1 MPIDLQFTTMK
12 KILFPLLS
20 VALLTSCGI
29 FKNYE
34 RPESLANVTEDIYRD
49 PTSMTAVLETADTA
63 NFGNMPWREVF
74 TDPQLQ
80 ALIEKVLVSNDM
92 QKADMNI
99 EKAKAYL
106 TISKLAYI
114 PSLVLAPSGE
124 LTSIDHAK
132 AVQTYTL
139 PVSASWNIGSFGS
152 LNNAKKYAKT
162 NLFVAKA
169 AKQATQTALIAAVA
183 QMYYTLQMLDEQHAT
198 ASATAEIW
206 SKNVEAMKAMMEAG
220 MVNNAA
226 VAQATAN
233 YHTLLASLPALQNS
247 IRQTENALCVLLAE
261 APHAIERN
269 KFGAYDFPAEM
280 QVGIPVQLLT
290 NRPDVRLAEAQLAAS
305 FYNVNIARSKFYP
318 SITISGVAGWTNNVG
333 AVVNPGKLL
342 LNAAASLAQPLFMN
356 GQLVANLKISK
367 LDYEAATLDF
377 QTAVLKAGQE
387 VSNSLAD
394 YQTAVLQQQEREK
407 QVEVLQTATE
417 QTMMLFKHSNTT
429 TYLETLTAQQS
440 LLSAQMA
447 LITDKYN
454 KVNAGI
460 NLYKALGGGRE

>member
-1 MPIDLQFTTMK
+1 MK
-12 KILFPLLS
+12 KIIFPLIS
-20 VALLTSCGI
+20 VALLTSCGL
-29 FKNYE
+29 FKNYK
-34 RPESLANVTEDIYRD
+34 RPEAFANVTENIYRD
-49 PTSMTAVLETADTA
+49 TTSMTAVLETADTA
-63 NFGNMPWREVF
+63 NFGNTPWREVF
-74 TDPQLQ
+74 TDPKLQ

-114 PSLVLAPSGE
+114 PSLVFAPSGE
-124 LTSIDHAK
+124 LTSIDNSK

-139 PVSASWNIGSFGS
+139 PISASWNIGSFGS
-152 LNNAKKYAKT
+152 LQNAKKYAKS
-162 NLFVAKA
+162 NLFVAKT

-183 QMYYTLQMLDEQHAT
+183 QMYYTLQMLDEQYTT
-198 ASATAEIW
+198 AFETSKLWE
-206 SKNVEAMKAMMEAG
+206 KNVEAMKAMKEAG

-226 VAQATAN
+226 VAQASAN
-233 YHTLLASLPALQNS
+233 YHTLCATLPTLQNS

-261 APHAIERN
+261 APHAIDRN
-269 KFGAYDFPAEM
+269 AFGTYDFPESM
-280 QVGIPVQLLT
+280 QVGIPVQLLS
-290 NRPDVRLAEAQLAAS
+290 NRPDVRIAEAQLAAA

-356 GQLVANLKISK
+356 GQLVANLKVSK
-367 LDYEAATLDF
+367 LDYDAAALDF
-377 QTAVLKAGQE
+377 HDAVLKAGAE
-387 VSNSLAD
+387 VSNALSD
-394 YQTAVLQQQEREK
+394 FQTAHLQQQEREK
-407 QVEVLQTATE
+407 QVQALETATE
-417 QTMMLFKHSNTT
+417 ETLLLFQHSNTT
-429 TYLETLTAQQS
+429 TYLETLTAQQG
-440 LLSAQMA
+440 LLSARMS

-454 KVNAGI
+454 KLNAGI

>member
-1 MPIDLQFTTMK
+1 MK
-12 KILFPLLS
+12 KIIFPLIS
-20 VALLTSCGI
+20 VALLTSCGL
-29 FKNYE
+29 FKNYK
-34 RPESLANVTEDIYRD
+34 RPEAFANVTENIYRD
-49 PTSMTAVLETADTA
+49 TTSMTAVLETADTA
-63 NFGNMPWREVF
+63 NFGNTPWREVF
-74 TDPQLQ
+74 TDPKLQ

-114 PSLVLAPSGE
+114 PSLVFAPSGE
-124 LTSIDHAK
+124 LTSIDHSK

-139 PVSASWNIGSFGS
+139 PISASWNIGSFGS
-152 LNNAKKYAKT
+152 LQNAKKYAKS

-183 QMYYTLQMLDEQHAT
+183 QMYYTLQMLDEQYTT
-198 ASATAEIW
+198 AFETSKLWE
-206 SKNVEAMKAMMEAG
+206 KNVEAMKAMKEAG

-226 VAQATAN
+226 VAQASAN
-233 YHTLLASLPALQNS
+233 YHTLCATLPTLQNS

-261 APHAIERN
+261 APHAIDRN
-269 KFGAYDFPAEM
+269 AFGTYDFPKSM
-280 QVGIPVQLLT
+280 QVGIPVQLLS
-290 NRPDVRLAEAQLAAS
+290 NRPDVRIAEAQLAAA

-356 GQLVANLKISK
+356 GQLVANLKVSK
-367 LDYEAATLDF
+367 LDYEAAALDF
-377 QTAVLKAGQE
+377 HDAVLKAGAE
-387 VSNSLAD
+387 VSNALSD
-394 YQTAVLQQQEREK
+394 FQTAHLQQQEREK
-407 QVEVLQTATE
+407 QVQALETATE
-417 QTMMLFKHSNTT
+417 ETLLLFQHSNTT
-429 TYLETLTAQQS
+429 TYLETLTAQQG
-440 LLSAQMA
+440 LLSAKMS

-454 KVNAGI
+454 KLNAGI

>member
-1 MPIDLQFTTMK
+1 MK
-12 KILFPLLS
+12 KIIFPLIS

-29 FKNYE
+29 FKNYK
-34 RPESLANVTEDIYRD
+34 RPEAFANVTENIYRD
-49 PTSMTAVLETADTA
+49 TISMTAVLETADTA
-63 NFGNMPWREVF
+63 NFGNTPWREVF
-74 TDPQLQ
+74 TDPKLQ

-114 PSLVLAPSGE
+114 PSLVFAPSGE
-124 LTSIDHAK
+124 LTSIDHSK

-139 PVSASWNIGSFGS
+139 PISASWNIGSFGS
-152 LNNAKKYAKT
+152 LQNAKKYAKS
-162 NLFVAKA
+162 NLFMAKA

-183 QMYYTLQMLDEQHAT
+183 QMYYTLQMLDEQYAT
-198 ASATAEIW
+198 AFETSKLWE
-206 SKNVEAMKAMMEAG
+206 KNVEAMKAMKEAG

-226 VAQATAN
+226 VAQASAN
-233 YHTLLASLPALQNS
+233 YHTLCATLPTLQNS

-261 APHAIERN
+261 APHAIDRN
-269 KFGAYDFPAEM
+269 AFGTYDFPESM
-280 QVGIPVQLLT
+280 QVGIPVQLLS
-290 NRPDVRLAEAQLAAS
+290 NRPDVRIAEAQLAAA

-356 GQLVANLKISK
+356 GQLVANLKVSK
-367 LDYEAATLDF
+367 LDYEAAALDF
-377 QTAVLKAGQE
+377 HDAVLKAGAE
-387 VSNSLAD
+387 VSNALSD
-394 YQTAVLQQQEREK
+394 FQTAHLQQQEREK
-407 QVEVLQTATE
+407 QVQALETATE
-417 QTMMLFKHSNTT
+417 ETLLLFQHSNTT
-429 TYLETLTAQQS
+429 TYLETLTAQQG
-440 LLSAQMA
+440 LLSAKMS

-454 KVNAGI
+454 KLNAGI

>member
-1 MPIDLQFTTMK
+1 MK
-12 KILFPLLS
+12 KIIFPLIS
-20 VALLTSCGI
+20 VALLTSCGL
-29 FKNYE
+29 FKNYK
-34 RPESLANVTEDIYRD
+34 RPEAFANVTENIYRD
-49 PTSMTAVLETADTA
+49 TTSMTAVLETADTA
-63 NFGNMPWREVF
+63 NFGNTPWREVF
-74 TDPQLQ
+74 TDPKLQ

-114 PSLVLAPSGE
+114 PSLVFAPSGE
-124 LTSIDHAK
+124 LTSIDHSK

-139 PVSASWNIGSFGS
+139 PISASWNIGSFGS
-152 LNNAKKYAKT
+152 LQNAKKYAKS
-162 NLFVAKA
+162 NLFMAKA

-183 QMYYTLQMLDEQHAT
+183 QMYYTLQMLDEQYTT
-198 ASATAEIW
+198 AFETSKLWE
-206 SKNVEAMKAMMEAG
+206 KNVEAMKAMKEAG

-226 VAQATAN
+226 VAQASAN
-233 YHTLLASLPALQNS
+233 YHTLCATLPTLQNS

-261 APHAIERN
+261 APHAIDRN
-269 KFGAYDFPAEM
+269 AFGTYDFPESM
-280 QVGIPVQLLT
+280 QVGIPVQLLS
-290 NRPDVRLAEAQLAAS
+290 NRPDVRIAEAQLAAA

-356 GQLVANLKISK
+356 GQLVANLKVSK
-367 LDYEAATLDF
+367 LDYEAAALDF
-377 QTAVLKAGQE
+377 HDAVLKAGAE
-387 VSNSLAD
+387 VSNALSD
-394 YQTAVLQQQEREK
+394 FQTAHLQQQEREK
-407 QVEVLQTATE
+407 QVQALETATE
-417 QTMMLFKHSNTT
+417 ETLLLFQHSNTT
-429 TYLETLTAQQS
+429 TYLETLTAQQG
-440 LLSAQMA
+440 LLSAKMS

-454 KVNAGI
+454 KLNAGI

>member
-1 MPIDLQFTTMK
+1 MK
-12 KILFPLLS
+12 KIIFPLIS
-20 VALLTSCGI
+20 VALLTSCGL
-29 FKNYE
+29 FKNYK
-34 RPESLANVTEDIYRD
+34 RPEAFANVTENIYRD
-49 PTSMTAVLETADTA
+49 TTSMTAVLETADTA
-63 NFGNMPWREVF
+63 NFGNTPWREVF
-74 TDPQLQ
+74 TDPKLQ

-114 PSLVLAPSGE
+114 PSLVFAPSGE
-124 LTSIDHAK
+124 LTSIDNSK

-139 PVSASWNIGSFGS
+139 PISASWNIGSFGS
-152 LNNAKKYAKT
+152 LQNAKKYAKS
-162 NLFVAKA
+162 NLFVAKT

-183 QMYYTLQMLDEQHAT
+183 QMYYTLQMLDEQYTT
-198 ASATAEIW
+198 AFETSKLWE
-206 SKNVEAMKAMMEAG
+206 KNVEAMKAMKEAG

-226 VAQATAN
+226 VAQASAN
-233 YHTLLASLPALQNS
+233 YHTLCATLPTLQNS

-261 APHAIERN
+261 APHAIDRN
-269 KFGAYDFPAEM
+269 AFGTYDFPESM
-280 QVGIPVQLLT
+280 QVGIPVQLLS
-290 NRPDVRLAEAQLAAS
+290 NRPDVRIAEAQLAAA

-356 GQLVANLKISK
+356 GQLVANLKVSK
-367 LDYEAATLDF
+367 LDYEAAALDF
-377 QTAVLKAGQE
+377 HDAVLKAGAE
-387 VSNSLAD
+387 VSNALSD
-394 YQTAVLQQQEREK
+394 FQTAHLQQQEREK
-407 QVEVLQTATE
+407 QVQALETATE
-417 QTMMLFKHSNTT
+417 ETLLLFQHSNTT
-429 TYLETLTAQQS
+429 TYLETLTAQQG
-440 LLSAQMA
+440 LLSARMS

-454 KVNAGI
+454 KLNAGI

>member
-1 MPIDLQFTTMK
+1 MK
-12 KILFPLLS
+12 KIIFPLIS
-20 VALLTSCGI
+20 VALLTSCGL
-29 FKNYE
+29 FKNYK
-34 RPESLANVTEDIYRD
+34 RPEAFANVTENIYRD
-49 PTSMTAVLETADTA
+49 TTSMTAVLETADTA
-63 NFGNMPWREVF
+63 NFGNTPWREVF
-74 TDPQLQ
+74 TDPKLQ

-114 PSLVLAPSGE
+114 PSLVFAPSGE
-124 LTSIDHAK
+124 LTSIDNSK

-139 PVSASWNIGSFGS
+139 PISASWNIGSFGS
-152 LNNAKKYAKT
+152 LQNAKKYAKT

-183 QMYYTLQMLDEQHAT
+183 QMYYTLQMLDEQYTT
-198 ASATAEIW
+198 AFETSKLWE
-206 SKNVEAMKAMMEAG
+206 KNVEAMKAMKEAG

-226 VAQATAN
+226 VAQASAN
-233 YHTLLASLPALQNS
+233 YHTLCATLPTLQNS

-261 APHAIERN
+261 APHAIDRN
-269 KFGAYDFPAEM
+269 AFGTYDFPESM
-280 QVGIPVQLLT
+280 QVGIPVQLLS
-290 NRPDVRLAEAQLAAS
+290 NRPDVRIAEAQLAAA

-356 GQLVANLKISK
+356 GQLVANLKVSK
-367 LDYEAATLDF
+367 LDYEAAALDF
-377 QTAVLKAGQE
+377 HDAVLKAGAE
-387 VSNSLAD
+387 VSNALSD
-394 YQTAVLQQQEREK
+394 FQTAHLQQQEREK
-407 QVEVLQTATE
+407 QVQALETATE
-417 QTMMLFKHSNTT
+417 ETLLLFQHSNTT
-429 TYLETLTAQQS
+429 TYLETLTAQQG
-440 LLSAQMA
+440 LLSAKMS

-454 KVNAGI
+454 KLNAGI

>member
-1 MPIDLQFTTMK
+1 MK
-12 KILFPLLS
+12 KIIFPLIS
-20 VALLTSCGI
+20 AALLTSCGL
-29 FKNYE
+29 FKNYK
-34 RPESLANVTEDIYRD
+34 RPEAFANVTENIYRD
-49 PTSMTAVLETADTA
+49 TTSMTAVLETADTA
-63 NFGNMPWREVF
+63 NFGNTPWREVF
-74 TDPQLQ
+74 TDPKLQ

-114 PSLVLAPSGE
+114 PSLVFAPSGE
-124 LTSIDHAK
+124 LTSIDHSK

-139 PVSASWNIGSFGS
+139 PISASWNIGSFGS
-152 LNNAKKYAKT
+152 LQNAKKYAKT
-162 NLFVAKA
+162 NLFMAKA

-183 QMYYTLQMLDEQHAT
+183 QMYYTLQMLDEQYTT
-198 ASATAEIW
+198 AFETSKLWE
-206 SKNVEAMKAMMEAG
+206 KNVEAMKAMKEAG

-226 VAQATAN
+226 VAQASAN
-233 YHTLLASLPALQNS
+233 YHTLCATLPTLQNS

-261 APHAIERN
+261 APHAIDRN
-269 KFGAYDFPAEM
+269 AFGTYDFPESM
-280 QVGIPVQLLT
+280 QVGIPVQLLS
-290 NRPDVRLAEAQLAAS
+290 NRPDVRIAEAQLAVA

-356 GQLVANLKISK
+356 GQLVANLKVSK
-367 LDYEAATLDF
+367 LDYEAAALDF
-377 QTAVLKAGQE
+377 HDAVLKAGAE
-387 VSNSLAD
+387 VSNALSD
-394 YQTAVLQQQEREK
+394 FQTAHLQQQEREK
-407 QVEVLQTATE
+407 QVQALETATE
-417 QTMMLFKHSNTT
+417 ETLLLFQHSNTT
-429 TYLETLTAQQS
+429 TYLETLTAQQG
-440 LLSAQMA
+440 LLSAKMS

-454 KVNAGI
+454 KLNAGI

>member
-1 MPIDLQFTTMK
+1 MK
-12 KILFPLLS
+12 KIIFPLIS
-20 VALLTSCGI
+20 VALLTSCGL
-29 FKNYE
+29 FKNYK
-34 RPESLANVTEDIYRD
+34 RPEAFANVTENIYRD
-49 PTSMTAVLETADTA
+49 TTSMTAVLETADTA
-63 NFGNMPWREVF
+63 NFGNTPWREVF
-74 TDPQLQ
+74 TDPKLQ

-114 PSLVLAPSGE
+114 PSLVFAPSGE
-124 LTSIDHAK
+124 LTSIDNSK

-139 PVSASWNIGSFGS
+139 PISASWNIGSFGS
-152 LNNAKKYAKT
+152 LQNAKKYAKT
-162 NLFVAKA
+162 NLFMAKA

-183 QMYYTLQMLDEQHAT
+183 QMYYTLQMLDEQYTT
-198 ASATAEIW
+198 AFETSKLWE
-206 SKNVEAMKAMMEAG
+206 KNVEAMKAMKEAG

-226 VAQATAN
+226 VAQASAN
-233 YHTLLASLPALQNS
+233 YHTLCATLPTLQNS

-261 APHAIERN
+261 APHAIDRN
-269 KFGAYDFPAEM
+269 AFGTYDFPESM
-280 QVGIPVQLLT
+280 QVGIPVQLLS
-290 NRPDVRLAEAQLAAS
+290 NRPDVRIAEAQLAAA

-356 GQLVANLKISK
+356 GQLVANLKVSK
-367 LDYEAATLDF
+367 LDYEAAALDF
-377 QTAVLKAGQE
+377 HDAVLKAGAE
-387 VSNSLAD
+387 VSNALSD
-394 YQTAVLQQQEREK
+394 FQTAHLQQQEREK
-407 QVEVLQTATE
+407 QVQALETATE
-417 QTMMLFKHSNTT
+417 ETLLLFQHSNTT
-429 TYLETLTAQQS
+429 TYLETLTAQQG
-440 LLSAQMA
+440 LLSAKMS

-454 KVNAGI
+454 KLNAGI

>member
-1 MPIDLQFTTMK
+1 MK
-12 KILFPLLS
+12 KIIFPLIGI
-20 VALLTSCGI
+20 ALLSSCGL

-34 RPESLANVTEDIYRD
+34 RPESLENITEGIYRD
-49 PTSMTAVLETADTA
+49 TTSMTAVLESADTT
-63 NFGNMPWREVF
+63 NFGNTPWREVF
-74 TDPQLQ
+74 TDPKLQ

-114 PSLVLAPSGE
+114 PSFVFAPSGE
-124 LTSIDHAK
+124 LTSIDHSK

-139 PVSASWNIGSFGS
+139 PISASWNIGSFGS
-152 LNNAKKYAKT
+152 LLNAKKYAKS
-162 NLFVAKA
+162 NLFVAKV
-169 AKQATQTALIAAVA
+169 AKQATQTALISAVA
-183 QMYYTLQMLDEQHAT
+183 QMYYTLQMLDEQYTT
-198 ASATAEIW
+198 AFETSKLWE
-206 SKNVEAMKAMMEAG
+206 KNVEAMKAMKEAG

-226 VAQATAN
+226 VAQASAN
-233 YHTLLASLPALQNS
+233 YHTLCAALPTLQNS

-261 APHAIERN
+261 APHAIDRN
-269 KFGAYDFPAEM
+269 AFGTYDFPESM
-280 QVGIPVQLLT
+280 QVGIPVQLLS
-290 NRPDVRLAEAQLAAS
+290 NRPDVRIAEAQLASA

-356 GQLVANLKISK
+356 GQLVANLKVSK
-367 LDYEAATLDF
+367 LDYEAASLDF
-377 QTAVLKAGQE
+377 HDAVLKAGAE
-387 VSNSLAD
+387 VSKALSD
-394 YQTAVLQQQEREK
+394 FQTAHLQQQEREK
-407 QVEVLQTATE
+407 QVQALETATE
-417 QTMMLFKHSNTT
+417 ETLLLFQHSNTT
-429 TYLETLTAQQS
+429 TYLETLTAQQG
-440 LLSAQMA
+440 LLSAKMS

-454 KVNAGI
+454 KLNAGI

>member
-1 MPIDLQFTTMK
+1 MK
-12 KILFPLLS
+12 KIIFPLIS

-29 FKNYE
+29 FKNYK
-34 RPESLANVTEDIYRD
+34 RPEAFANVTENIYRD
-49 PTSMTAVLETADTA
+49 TTSMTAVLETADTA
-63 NFGNMPWREVF
+63 NFGNTPWREVF
-74 TDPQLQ
+74 TDPKLQ

-114 PSLVLAPSGE
+114 PSLVFAPSGE
-124 LTSIDHAK
+124 LTSIDHSK

-139 PVSASWNIGSFGS
+139 PISASWNIGSFGS
-152 LNNAKKYAKT
+152 LQNAKKYAKT
-162 NLFVAKA
+162 NLFMAKA

-183 QMYYTLQMLDEQHAT
+183 QMYYTLQMLDEQYTT
-198 ASATAEIW
+198 AFETSKLWE
-206 SKNVEAMKAMMEAG
+206 KNVEAMKAMKEAG

-226 VAQATAN
+226 VAQASAN
-233 YHTLLASLPALQNS
+233 YHTLCATLPTLQNS

-261 APHAIERN
+261 APHAIDRN
-269 KFGAYDFPAEM
+269 AFGTYDFPESM
-280 QVGIPVQLLT
+280 QVGIPVQLLS
-290 NRPDVRLAEAQLAAS
+290 NRPDVRIAEAQLAAA

-356 GQLVANLKISK
+356 GQLVANLKVSK
-367 LDYEAATLDF
+367 LDYEAAALDF
-377 QTAVLKAGQE
+377 HDAVLKAGAE
-387 VSNSLAD
+387 VSNALSD
-394 YQTAVLQQQEREK
+394 FQTAHLQQQEREK
-407 QVEVLQTATE
+407 QVQALETATE
-417 QTMMLFKHSNTT
+417 ETLLLFQHSNTT
-429 TYLETLTAQQS
+429 TYLETLTAQQG
-440 LLSAQMA
+440 LLSAKMS

-454 KVNAGI
+454 KLNAGI

>member
-1 MPIDLQFTTMK
+1 MK
-12 KILFPLLS
+12 KIIFPLIS
-20 VALLTSCGI
+20 VALLTSCGL
-29 FKNYE
+29 FKNYK
-34 RPESLANVTEDIYRD
+34 RPEAFANVTENIYRD
-49 PTSMTAVLETADTA
+49 TTSMTAVLETADTA
-63 NFGNMPWREVF
+63 NFGNTPWREVF
-74 TDPQLQ
+74 TDPKLQ

-114 PSLVLAPSGE
+114 PSLVFAPSGE
-124 LTSIDHAK
+124 LTSIDHSK

-139 PVSASWNIGSFGS
+139 PISASWNIGSFGS
-152 LNNAKKYAKT
+152 LQNAKKYAKS

-183 QMYYTLQMLDEQHAT
+183 QMYYTLQMLDEQYTT
-198 ASATAEIW
+198 AFETSKLWE
-206 SKNVEAMKAMMEAG
+206 KNVEAVKAMKEAG

-226 VAQATAN
+226 VAQASAN
-233 YHTLLASLPALQNS
+233 YHTLCATLPTLQNS

-261 APHAIERN
+261 APHAIDRN
-269 KFGAYDFPAEM
+269 AFGTYDFPESM
-280 QVGIPVQLLT
+280 QVGIPVQLLS
-290 NRPDVRLAEAQLAAS
+290 NRPDVRIAEAQLAAA

-356 GQLVANLKISK
+356 GQLVANLKVSK
-367 LDYEAATLDF
+367 LDYDAAALDF
-377 QTAVLKAGQE
+377 HDAVLKAGAE
-387 VSNSLAD
+387 VSNALSD
-394 YQTAVLQQQEREK
+394 FQTAHLQQQEREK
-407 QVEVLQTATE
+407 QVQALETATE
-417 QTMMLFKHSNTT
+417 ETLLLFQHSNTT
-429 TYLETLTAQQS
+429 TYLETLTAQQG
-440 LLSAQMA
+440 LLSAKMS

-454 KVNAGI
+454 KLNAGI

>member
-1 MPIDLQFTTMK
+1 MK
-12 KILFPLLS
+12 KIIFPLIS
-20 VALLTSCGI
+20 VALLTSCGL
-29 FKNYE
+29 FKNYK
-34 RPESLANVTEDIYRD
+34 RPEAFANVTENIYRD
-49 PTSMTAVLETADTA
+49 TTSMTAVLETADTA
-63 NFGNMPWREVF
+63 NFGNTPWREVF
-74 TDPQLQ
+74 TDPKLQ

-114 PSLVLAPSGE
+114 PSLVFAPSGE
-124 LTSIDHAK
+124 LTSIDHSK

-139 PVSASWNIGSFGS
+139 PISASWNIGSFGS
-152 LNNAKKYAKT
+152 LQNAKKYAKS
-162 NLFVAKA
+162 NLFMAKA

-183 QMYYTLQMLDEQHAT
+183 QMYYTLQMLDEQYAT
-198 ASATAEIW
+198 AFETSKLWE
-206 SKNVEAMKAMMEAG
+206 KNVEAMKAMKEAG

-226 VAQATAN
+226 VAQASAN
-233 YHTLLASLPALQNS
+233 YHTLCATLPTLQNS

-261 APHAIERN
+261 APHAIDRN
-269 KFGAYDFPAEM
+269 AFGTYDFPESM
-280 QVGIPVQLLT
+280 QVGIPVQLLS
-290 NRPDVRLAEAQLAAS
+290 NRPDVRIAEAQLAAA

-356 GQLVANLKISK
+356 GQLVANLKVSK
-367 LDYEAATLDF
+367 LDYEAAALDF
-377 QTAVLKAGQE
+377 HDAVLKAGAE
-387 VSNSLAD
+387 VSNALSD
-394 YQTAVLQQQEREK
+394 FQTAHLQQQEREK
-407 QVEVLQTATE
+407 QVQALETATE
-417 QTMMLFKHSNTT
+417 ETLLLFQHSNTT
-429 TYLETLTAQQS
+429 TYLETLTAQQG
-440 LLSAQMA
+440 LLSAKMS

-454 KVNAGI
+454 KLNAGI

>member
-1 MPIDLQFTTMK
+1 MK
-12 KILFPLLS
+12 KIIFSLIS
-20 VALLTSCGI
+20 VALLTSCGL
-29 FKNYE
+29 FKNYK
-34 RPESLANVTEDIYRD
+34 RPEAFANVTENIYRD
-49 PTSMTAVLETADTA
+49 TTSMTAVLETADTA
-63 NFGNMPWREVF
+63 NFGNTPWREVF
-74 TDPQLQ
+74 TDPKLQ

-114 PSLVLAPSGE
+114 PSLVFAPSGE
-124 LTSIDHAK
+124 LTSIDHSK

-139 PVSASWNIGSFGS
+139 PISASWNIGSFGS
-152 LNNAKKYAKT
+152 LQNAKKYAKT
-162 NLFVAKA
+162 NLFMAKA

-183 QMYYTLQMLDEQHAT
+183 QMYYTLQMLDEQYAT
-198 ASATAEIW
+198 AFETSKLWE
-206 SKNVEAMKAMMEAG
+206 KNVEAMKAMKEAG

-226 VAQATAN
+226 VAQASAN
-233 YHTLLASLPALQNS
+233 YHTLCATLPTLQNS

-261 APHAIERN
+261 APHAIDRN
-269 KFGAYDFPAEM
+269 AFGTYDFPESM
-280 QVGIPVQLLT
+280 QVGIPVQLLS
-290 NRPDVRLAEAQLAAS
+290 NRPDVRIAEAQLAAA

-356 GQLVANLKISK
+356 GQLVANLKVSK
-367 LDYEAATLDF
+367 LDYEAAALDF
-377 QTAVLKAGQE
+377 HDAVLKAGAE
-387 VSNSLAD
+387 VSNALSD
-394 YQTAVLQQQEREK
+394 FQTAHLQQQEREK
-407 QVEVLQTATE
+407 QVQALETATE
-417 QTMMLFKHSNTT
+417 ETLLLFQHSNTT
-429 TYLETLTAQQS
+429 TYLETLTAQQG
-440 LLSAQMA
+440 LLSAKMS

-454 KVNAGI
+454 KLNAGI

>member
-1 MPIDLQFTTMK
+1 MK
-12 KILFPLLS
+12 KIIFPLIS
-20 VALLTSCGI
+20 VALLTSCGL
-29 FKNYE
+29 FKNYK
-34 RPESLANVTEDIYRD
+34 RPETFANVTENIYRD
-49 PTSMTAVLETADTA
+49 TTSMTAVLETADTA
-63 NFGNMPWREVF
+63 NFGNTPWREVF
-74 TDPQLQ
+74 TDPKLQ

-114 PSLVLAPSGE
+114 PSLVFAPSGE
-124 LTSIDHAK
+124 LTSIDHSK

-139 PVSASWNIGSFGS
+139 PISASWNIGSFGS
-152 LNNAKKYAKT
+152 LQNAKKYAKS

-183 QMYYTLQMLDEQHAT
+183 QMYYTLQMLDEQYTT
-198 ASATAEIW
+198 AFETSKLWE
-206 SKNVEAMKAMMEAG
+206 KNVEAMKAMKEAG

-226 VAQATAN
+226 VAQASAN
-233 YHTLLASLPALQNS
+233 YHTLCATLPTLQNS

-261 APHAIERN
+261 APHAIDRN
-269 KFGAYDFPAEM
+269 AFGTYDFPESM
-280 QVGIPVQLLT
+280 QVGIPVQLLS
-290 NRPDVRLAEAQLAAS
+290 NRPDVRIAEAQLAAA

-342 LNAAASLAQPLFMN
+342 LNATASLAQPLFMN
-356 GQLVANLKISK
+356 GQLVANLKVSK
-367 LDYEAATLDF
+367 LDYEAAALDF
-377 QTAVLKAGQE
+377 HDAVLKAGAE
-387 VSNSLAD
+387 VSNALSD
-394 YQTAVLQQQEREK
+394 FQTAHLQQQEREK
-407 QVEVLQTATE
+407 QVQALETATE
-417 QTMMLFKHSNTT
+417 ETLLLFQHSNTT
-429 TYLETLTAQQS
+429 TYLETLTAQQG
-440 LLSAQMA
+440 LLSAKMS

-454 KVNAGI
+454 KLNAGI

>member
-1 MPIDLQFTTMK
+1 MLKCLLPLIG
-12 KILFPLLS
+12 IALLS
-20 VALLTSCGI
+20 SCGL

-34 RPESLANVTEDIYRD
+34 RPESLENVTEGIYRD
-49 PTSMTAVLETADTA
+49 TTSMTAVLEATDTT

-74 TDPQLQ
+74 TDPKLQ

-114 PSLVLAPSGE
+114 PSLVFAPSGE
-124 LTSIDHAK
+124 LTSIDHSK

-139 PVSASWNIGSFGS
+139 PISASWNIGSFGS
-152 LNNAKKYAKT
+152 LQNAKKYAKS

-183 QMYYTLQMLDEQHAT
+183 QMYYTLQMLDEQYAT
-198 ASATAEIW
+198 AFETSKLWE
-206 SKNVEAMKAMMEAG
+206 KNVEAMKAMKEAG

-226 VAQATAN
+226 VAQASAN
-233 YHTLLASLPALQNS
+233 YHTLCATLPTLQNS

-261 APHAIERN
+261 APHAIDRN
-269 KFGAYDFPAEM
+269 AFGTYDFPESM
-280 QVGIPVQLLT
+280 QVGIPVQLLS
-290 NRPDVRLAEAQLAAS
+290 NRPDVRIAEAQLAAA

-356 GQLVANLKISK
+356 GQLVANLKVSK
-367 LDYEAATLDF
+367 LDYEAAALDF
-377 QTAVLKAGQE
+377 HDAVLKAGAE
-387 VSNSLAD
+387 VSNALSD
-394 YQTAVLQQQEREK
+394 FQTAHLQQQEREK
-407 QVEVLQTATE
+407 QVQALETATE
-417 QTMMLFKHSNTT
+417 ETLLLFQHSNTT
-429 TYLETLTAQQS
+429 TYLETLTAQQG
-440 LLSAQMA
+440 LLSAKMS

-454 KVNAGI
+454 KLNAGI

>member
-1 MPIDLQFTTMK
+1 MK
-12 KILFPLLS
+12 KIIFPLIS
-20 VALLTSCGI
+20 VALLTSCGL
-29 FKNYE
+29 FKNYK
-34 RPESLANVTEDIYRD
+34 RPEAFANVTENIYRD
-49 PTSMTAVLETADTA
+49 TTSMTAILETADTA
-63 NFGNMPWREVF
+63 NFGNTPWREVF
-74 TDPQLQ
+74 TDPKLQ

-114 PSLVLAPSGE
+114 PSLVFAPSGE
-124 LTSIDHAK
+124 LTSIDHSK

-139 PVSASWNIGSFGS
+139 PISASWNIGSFGS
-152 LNNAKKYAKT
+152 LQNAKKYAKT
-162 NLFVAKA
+162 NLFMAKA

-183 QMYYTLQMLDEQHAT
+183 QMYYTLQMLDEQYAT
-198 ASATAEIW
+198 AYETSKLWE
-206 SKNVEAMKAMMEAG
+206 KNVEAMKAMKEAG

-226 VAQATAN
+226 VAQASAN
-233 YHTLLASLPALQNS
+233 YHTLCATLPTLQNS

-261 APHAIERN
+261 APHAIDRN
-269 KFGAYDFPAEM
+269 AFGTYDFPESM
-280 QVGIPVQLLT
+280 QVGIPVQLLS
-290 NRPDVRLAEAQLAAS
+290 NRPDVRIAEAQLAAA

-356 GQLVANLKISK
+356 GQLVANLKVSK
-367 LDYEAATLDF
+367 LDYEAAALDF
-377 QTAVLKAGQE
+377 HDAVLKAGAE
-387 VSNSLAD
+387 VSNALSD
-394 YQTAVLQQQEREK
+394 FQTAHLQQQEREK
-407 QVEVLQTATE
+407 QVQALETATE
-417 QTMMLFKHSNTT
+417 ETLLLFQHSNTT
-429 TYLETLTAQQS
+429 TYLETLTAQQG
-440 LLSAQMA
+440 LLSAKMS

-454 KVNAGI
+454 KLNAGI

>member
-1 MPIDLQFTTMK
+1 MK
-12 KILFPLLS
+12 KIIFPLIS
-20 VALLTSCGI
+20 VALLSSCGL
-29 FKNYE
+29 FKNYK
-34 RPESLANVTEDIYRD
+34 RPEAFANVTENIYRD
-49 PTSMTAVLETADTA
+49 TTSMTAVLETADTA
-63 NFGNMPWREVF
+63 NFGNTPWREVF
-74 TDPQLQ
+74 TDPKLQ

-114 PSLVLAPSGE
+114 PSLVFAPSGE
-124 LTSIDHAK
+124 LTSIDHSK

-139 PVSASWNIGSFGS
+139 PISASWNIGSFGS
-152 LNNAKKYAKT
+152 LQNAKKYAKS
-162 NLFVAKA
+162 NLFMAKA

-183 QMYYTLQMLDEQHAT
+183 QMYYTLQMLDEQYTT
-198 ASATAEIW
+198 AFETSKLWE
-206 SKNVEAMKAMMEAG
+206 KNVEAMKAMKEAG

-226 VAQATAN
+226 VAQASAN
-233 YHTLLASLPALQNS
+233 YHTLCATLPTLQNS

-261 APHAIERN
+261 APHAIDRN
-269 KFGAYDFPAEM
+269 AFGTYDFPESM
-280 QVGIPVQLLT
+280 QVGIPVQLLS
-290 NRPDVRLAEAQLAAS
+290 NRPDVRIAEAQLAAA

-356 GQLVANLKISK
+356 GQLVANLKVSK
-367 LDYEAATLDF
+367 LDYEAAALDF
-377 QTAVLKAGQE
+377 HDAVLKAGAE
-387 VSNSLAD
+387 VSNALSD
-394 YQTAVLQQQEREK
+394 FQTAHLQQQEREK
-407 QVEVLQTATE
+407 QVQALETATE
-417 QTMMLFKHSNTT
+417 ETLLLFQHSNTT
-429 TYLETLTAQQS
+429 TYLETLTAQQG
-440 LLSAQMA
+440 LLSAKMS

-454 KVNAGI
+454 KLNAGI

>member
-1 MPIDLQFTTMK
+1 MK
-12 KILFPLLS
+12 KIIFPLIS
-20 VALLTSCGI
+20 VALLTSCGL
-29 FKNYE
+29 FKNYK
-34 RPESLANVTEDIYRD
+34 RPEAFANVTENIYRD
-49 PTSMTAVLETADTA
+49 TTSMTAVLETADTA
-63 NFGNMPWREVF
+63 NFGNTPWREVF
-74 TDPQLQ
+74 TDPKLQ
-80 ALIEKVLVSNDM
+80 ALIEKVLVSDDM

-114 PSLVLAPSGE
+114 PSLVFAPSGE
-124 LTSIDHAK
+124 LTSIDHSK

-139 PVSASWNIGSFGS
+139 PISASWNIGSFGS
-152 LNNAKKYAKT
+152 LQNAKKYAKS

-183 QMYYTLQMLDEQHAT
+183 QMYYTLQMLDEQYTT
-198 ASATAEIW
+198 AFETSKLWE
-206 SKNVEAMKAMMEAG
+206 KNVEAMKAMKEAG

-226 VAQATAN
+226 VAQASAN
-233 YHTLLASLPALQNS
+233 YHTLCATLPTLQNS

-261 APHAIERN
+261 APHAIDRN
-269 KFGAYDFPAEM
+269 AFGTYDFPESM
-280 QVGIPVQLLT
+280 QVGIPVQLLS
-290 NRPDVRLAEAQLAAS
+290 NRPDVRIAEAQLAAA

-356 GQLVANLKISK
+356 GQLVANLKVSK
-367 LDYEAATLDF
+367 LDYEAAALDF
-377 QTAVLKAGQE
+377 HDAVLKAGAE
-387 VSNSLAD
+387 VSNALSD
-394 YQTAVLQQQEREK
+394 FQTAHLQQQEREK
-407 QVEVLQTATE
+407 QVQALETATE
-417 QTMMLFKHSNTT
+417 ETLLLFQHSNTT
-429 TYLETLTAQQS
+429 TYLETLTAQQG
-440 LLSAQMA
+440 LLSAKMS

-454 KVNAGI
+454 KLNAGI

>member
-1 MPIDLQFTTMK
+1 MK
-12 KILFPLLS
+12 KIIFPLIGI
-20 VALLTSCGI
+20 ALLSSCGL

-34 RPESLANVTEDIYRD
+34 RPESLENITEGIYRD
-49 PTSMTAVLETADTA
+49 TTSMTAVLESADTT
-63 NFGNMPWREVF
+63 NFGNTPWRKVF
-74 TDPQLQ
+74 TDPKLQ

-114 PSLVLAPSGE
+114 PSFVFAPSGE
-124 LTSIDHAK
+124 LTSIDHSK

-139 PVSASWNIGSFGS
+139 PISASWNIGSFGS
-152 LNNAKKYAKT
+152 LLNAKKYAKS

-169 AKQATQTALIAAVA
+169 AKQATQTALISAVA
-183 QMYYTLQMLDEQHAT
+183 QMYYTLQMLDEQYTT
-198 ASATAEIW
+198 AFETSKLWE
-206 SKNVEAMKAMMEAG
+206 KNVEAMKAMKEAG

-226 VAQATAN
+226 VAQASAN
-233 YHTLLASLPALQNS
+233 YHTLCATLPTLQNS

-261 APHAIERN
+261 APHAIDRN
-269 KFGAYDFPAEM
+269 AFGTYDFPESM
-280 QVGIPVQLLT
+280 QVGIPVQLLS
-290 NRPDVRLAEAQLAAS
+290 NRPDVRIAEAQLASA

-356 GQLVANLKISK
+356 GQLVANLKVSK
-367 LDYEAATLDF
+367 LDYEAASLDF
-377 QTAVLKAGQE
+377 HDAVLKAGAE
-387 VSNSLAD
+387 VSNALSD
-394 YQTAVLQQQEREK
+394 FQTAHLQQQEREK
-407 QVEVLQTATE
+407 QVQALETATE
-417 QTMMLFKHSNTT
+417 ETLLLFQHSNTT
-429 TYLETLTAQQS
+429 TYLETLTAQQG
-440 LLSAQMA
+440 LLSAKMS

-454 KVNAGI
+454 KLNAGI

>member
-1 MPIDLQFTTMK
+1 MK
-12 KILFPLLS
+12 KIIFPLIS
-20 VALLTSCGI
+20 VALLTSCGL
-29 FKNYE
+29 FKNYK
-34 RPESLANVTEDIYRD
+34 RPEAFANVTENIYRD
-49 PTSMTAVLETADTA
+49 TTSMTAVLETADTA
-63 NFGNMPWREVF
+63 NFGNTPWREVF
-74 TDPQLQ
+74 TDPKLQ

-114 PSLVLAPSGE
+114 PSLVFAPSGE
-124 LTSIDHAK
+124 LTSIDHSK

-139 PVSASWNIGSFGS
+139 PISASWNIGSFGS
-152 LNNAKKYAKT
+152 LQNAKKYAKS

-183 QMYYTLQMLDEQHAT
+183 QMYYTLQMLDEQYTT
-198 ASATAEIW
+198 AFETSKLWE
-206 SKNVEAMKAMMEAG
+206 KNVEAMKAMKEAG

-226 VAQATAN
+226 VAQASAN
-233 YHTLLASLPALQNS
+233 YHTLCATLPTLQNS

-261 APHAIERN
+261 APHAIDRN
-269 KFGAYDFPAEM
+269 AFGTYDFPESM
-280 QVGIPVQLLT
+280 QVGIPVQLLS
-290 NRPDVRLAEAQLAAS
+290 NRPDVRIAEAQLAAA

-356 GQLVANLKISK
+356 GQLVANLKVSK
-367 LDYEAATLDF
+367 LDYEAAALDF
-377 QTAVLKAGQE
+377 HDAVLKAGAE
-387 VSNSLAD
+387 VSNALSD
-394 YQTAVLQQQEREK
+394 FQTAHLQQQEREK
-407 QVEVLQTATE
+407 QVQALETATE
-417 QTMMLFKHSNTT
+417 ETLLLFQHSNTT
-429 TYLETLTAQQS
+429 TYLETLTAQQG
-440 LLSAQMA
+440 LLSAKMS

-454 KVNAGI
+454 KLNAGI

>member
-1 MPIDLQFTTMK
+1 MK
-12 KILFPLLS
+12 KIIFPLIS

-29 FKNYE
+29 FKNYK
-34 RPESLANVTEDIYRD
+34 RPEAVANVTENIYRD
-49 PTSMTAVLETADTA
+49 TTSMTAVLETADTA
-63 NFGNMPWREVF
+63 NFGNTPWREVF
-74 TDPQLQ
+74 TDPKLQ

-114 PSLVLAPSGE
+114 PSLVFAPSGE
-124 LTSIDHAK
+124 LTSIDHSK

-139 PVSASWNIGSFGS
+139 PISASWNIGSFGS
-152 LNNAKKYAKT
+152 LHNAKKYAKS
-162 NLFVAKA
+162 NLFMAKA

-183 QMYYTLQMLDEQHAT
+183 QMYYTLQMLDEQYTT
-198 ASATAEIW
+198 AFETSKLWE
-206 SKNVEAMKAMMEAG
+206 KNVEAMKAMKEAG

-226 VAQATAN
+226 VAQASAN
-233 YHTLLASLPALQNS
+233 YHTLCATLPTLQNS

-261 APHAIERN
+261 APHAIDRN
-269 KFGAYDFPAEM
+269 AFGTYDFPESM
-280 QVGIPVQLLT
+280 QVGIPVQLLS
-290 NRPDVRLAEAQLAAS
+290 NRPDVRIAEAQLAAA

-356 GQLVANLKISK
+356 GQLVANLKVSK
-367 LDYEAATLDF
+367 LDYEAAALDF
-377 QTAVLKAGQE
+377 HDAVLKAGAE
-387 VSNSLAD
+387 VSNALSD
-394 YQTAVLQQQEREK
+394 FQTAHLQQQEREK
-407 QVEVLQTATE
+407 QVQALETATE
-417 QTMMLFKHSNTT
+417 ETLLLFQHSNTT
-429 TYLETLTAQQS
+429 TYLETLTAQQG
-440 LLSAQMA
+440 LLSAKMS

-454 KVNAGI
+454 KLNAGI

>member
-1 MPIDLQFTTMK
+1 MK
-12 KILFPLLS
+12 KIIFPLIS
-20 VALLTSCGI
+20 VALLTSCGL
-29 FKNYE
+29 FKNYK
-34 RPESLANVTEDIYRD
+34 RPEAFANVTENIYRD
-49 PTSMTAVLETADTA
+49 TTSMTAVLETADTA
-63 NFGNMPWREVF
+63 NFGNTPWREVF
-74 TDPQLQ
+74 TDPKLQ

-114 PSLVLAPSGE
+114 PSLVFAPSGE
-124 LTSIDHAK
+124 LTSIDNSK

-139 PVSASWNIGSFGS
+139 PISASWNIGSFGS
-152 LNNAKKYAKT
+152 LQNAKKYAKT
-162 NLFVAKA
+162 NLFMAKA

-183 QMYYTLQMLDEQHAT
+183 QMYYTLQMLDEQYAT
-198 ASATAEIW
+198 TFETSKLWE
-206 SKNVEAMKAMMEAG
+206 KNVEAMKAMKEAG

-226 VAQATAN
+226 VAQASAN
-233 YHTLLASLPALQNS
+233 YHTLCATLPTLQNS

-261 APHAIERN
+261 APHAIDRN
-269 KFGAYDFPAEM
+269 AFGTYDFPESM
-280 QVGIPVQLLT
+280 QVGIPVQLLS
-290 NRPDVRLAEAQLAAS
+290 NRPDVRIAEAQLAAA

-356 GQLVANLKISK
+356 GQLVANLKVSK
-367 LDYEAATLDF
+367 LDYEAAALDF
-377 QTAVLKAGQE
+377 HDAVLKAGAE
-387 VSNSLAD
+387 VSNALSD
-394 YQTAVLQQQEREK
+394 FQTAHLQQQEREK
-407 QVEVLQTATE
+407 QVQALETATE
-417 QTMMLFKHSNTT
+417 ETLLLFQHSNTT
-429 TYLETLTAQQS
+429 TYLETLTAQQG
-440 LLSAQMA
+440 LLSAKMS

-454 KVNAGI
+454 KLNAGI

>member
-1 MPIDLQFTTMK
+1 MK
-12 KILFPLLS
+12 KIIFPLIS

-29 FKNYE
+29 FKNYK
-34 RPESLANVTEDIYRD
+34 RPEAFANVTENIYRD
-49 PTSMTAVLETADTA
+49 TTSMTAVLETADTA
-63 NFGNMPWREVF
+63 NFGNTPWREVF
-74 TDPQLQ
+74 TDPKLQ

-114 PSLVLAPSGE
+114 PSLVFAPSGE
-124 LTSIDHAK
+124 LTSIDHSK

-139 PVSASWNIGSFGS
+139 PISASWNIGSFGS
-152 LNNAKKYAKT
+152 LQNAKKYAKS
-162 NLFVAKA
+162 NLFMAKA

-183 QMYYTLQMLDEQHAT
+183 QMYYTLQMLDEQYAT
-198 ASATAEIW
+198 AFETSKLWE
-206 SKNVEAMKAMMEAG
+206 KNVEAMKAMKEAG

-226 VAQATAN
+226 VAQASAN
-233 YHTLLASLPALQNS
+233 YHTLCATLPTLQNS

-261 APHAIERN
+261 APHAIDRN
-269 KFGAYDFPAEM
+269 AFGTYDFPESM
-280 QVGIPVQLLT
+280 QVGIPVQLLS
-290 NRPDVRLAEAQLAAS
+290 NRPDVRIAEAQLAAA

-356 GQLVANLKISK
+356 GQLVANLKVSK
-367 LDYEAATLDF
+367 LDYEAAALDF
-377 QTAVLKAGQE
+377 HDAVLKAGAE
-387 VSNSLAD
+387 VSNALSD
-394 YQTAVLQQQEREK
+394 FQTAHLQQQEREK
-407 QVEVLQTATE
+407 QVQALETATE
-417 QTMMLFKHSNTT
+417 ETLLLFQHSNTT
-429 TYLETLTAQQS
+429 TYLETLTAQQG
-440 LLSAQMA
+440 LLSAKMS

-454 KVNAGI
+454 KLNAGI

>member
-1 MPIDLQFTTMK
+1 MK
-12 KILFPLLS
+12 KIIFPLIS
-20 VALLTSCGI
+20 VALLTSCGL
-29 FKNYE
+29 FKNYK
-34 RPESLANVTEDIYRD
+34 RPEAFANVTENIYRD
-49 PTSMTAVLETADTA
+49 TTSMTAVLETADTA
-63 NFGNMPWREVF
+63 NFGNTPWREVF
-74 TDPQLQ
+74 TDPKLQ

-114 PSLVLAPSGE
+114 PSLVFAPSGE
-124 LTSIDHAK
+124 LTSIDHSK

-139 PVSASWNIGSFGS
+139 PISASWNIGSFGS
-152 LNNAKKYAKT
+152 LHNAKKYAKS
-162 NLFVAKA
+162 NLFMAKA

-183 QMYYTLQMLDEQHAT
+183 QMYYTLQMLDEQYAT
-198 ASATAEIW
+198 AFETSKLWE
-206 SKNVEAMKAMMEAG
+206 KNVAAMKAMKEAG

-233 YHTLLASLPALQNS
+233 YHTLCATLPTLQNS

-261 APHAIERN
+261 APHAIDRN
-269 KFGAYDFPAEM
+269 AFGTYDFPESM
-280 QVGIPVQLLT
+280 QVGIPVQLLS
-290 NRPDVRLAEAQLAAS
+290 NRPDVRIAEAQLAAA

-356 GQLVANLKISK
+356 GQLVANLKVSK
-367 LDYEAATLDF
+367 LDYEAAALDF
-377 QTAVLKAGQE
+377 HDAVLKAGAE
-387 VSNSLAD
+387 VSNALSD
-394 YQTAVLQQQEREK
+394 FQTAHLQQQEREK
-407 QVEVLQTATE
+407 QVQALETATE
-417 QTMMLFKHSNTT
+417 ETLLLFQHSNTT
-429 TYLETLTAQQS
+429 TYLETLTAQQG
-440 LLSAQMA
+440 LLSAKMS

-454 KVNAGI
+454 KLNAGI
-460 NLYKALGGGRE
+460 NLYKALGGG

>member
-1 MPIDLQFTTMK
+1 MK
-12 KILFPLLS
+12 KIIFPLIS
-20 VALLTSCGI
+20 VALLTSCGL
-29 FKNYE
+29 FKNYK
-34 RPESLANVTEDIYRD
+34 RPEAFANVTENIYRD
-49 PTSMTAVLETADTA
+49 TTSMTAILETADTA
-63 NFGNMPWREVF
+63 NFGNTPWREVF
-74 TDPQLQ
+74 TDPKLQ

-114 PSLVLAPSGE
+114 PSLVFAPSGE
-124 LTSIDHAK
+124 LTSIDNSK

-139 PVSASWNIGSFGS
+139 PISASWNIGSFGS
-152 LNNAKKYAKT
+152 LQNAKKYAKT
-162 NLFVAKA
+162 NLFMAKA

-183 QMYYTLQMLDEQHAT
+183 QMYYTLQMLDEQYTT
-198 ASATAEIW
+198 AFETSKLWE
-206 SKNVEAMKAMMEAG
+206 KNVEAMKAMKEAG

-226 VAQATAN
+226 VAQASAN
-233 YHTLLASLPALQNS
+233 YHTLCATLPTLQNS

-261 APHAIERN
+261 APHAIDRN
-269 KFGAYDFPAEM
+269 AFGTYDFPESM
-280 QVGIPVQLLT
+280 QVGIPVQLLS
-290 NRPDVRLAEAQLAAS
+290 NRPDVRIAEAQLAAA

-356 GQLVANLKISK
+356 GQLVANLKVSK
-367 LDYEAATLDF
+367 LDYEAAALDF
-377 QTAVLKAGQE
+377 HDAVLKAGAE
-387 VSNSLAD
+387 VSNALSD
-394 YQTAVLQQQEREK
+394 FQTAHLQQQEREK
-407 QVEVLQTATE
+407 QVQALETATE
-417 QTMMLFKHSNTT
+417 ETLLLFQHSNTT
-429 TYLETLTAQQS
+429 TYLETLTAQQG
-440 LLSAQMA
+440 LLSAKMS

-454 KVNAGI
+454 KLNAGI

>member
-1 MPIDLQFTTMK
+1 MK
-12 KILFPLLS
+12 KIIFSLIS
-20 VALLTSCGI
+20 VALLTSCGL
-29 FKNYE
+29 FKNYK
-34 RPESLANVTEDIYRD
+34 RPEAFANVTENIYRD
-49 PTSMTAVLETADTA
+49 TTSMIAVLETADTA
-63 NFGNMPWREVF
+63 NFGNTPWREVF
-74 TDPQLQ
+74 TDPKLQ

-114 PSLVLAPSGE
+114 PSLVFAPSGE
-124 LTSIDHAK
+124 LTSIDHSK

-139 PVSASWNIGSFGS
+139 PISASWNIGSFGS
-152 LNNAKKYAKT
+152 LQNAKKYAKT
-162 NLFVAKA
+162 NLFMAKA

-183 QMYYTLQMLDEQHAT
+183 QMYYTLQMLDEQYAT
-198 ASATAEIW
+198 AFETSKLWE
-206 SKNVEAMKAMMEAG
+206 KNVEAMKAMKEAG

-226 VAQATAN
+226 VAQASAN
-233 YHTLLASLPALQNS
+233 YHTLCATLPTLQNS

-261 APHAIERN
+261 APHAIDRN
-269 KFGAYDFPAEM
+269 AFGTYDFPESM
-280 QVGIPVQLLT
+280 QVGIPVQLLS
-290 NRPDVRLAEAQLAAS
+290 NRPDVRIAEAQLAAA

-356 GQLVANLKISK
+356 GQLVANLKVSK
-367 LDYEAATLDF
+367 LDYEAAALDF
-377 QTAVLKAGQE
+377 HDAVLKAGAE
-387 VSNSLAD
+387 VSNALSD
-394 YQTAVLQQQEREK
+394 FQTAHLQQQEREK
-407 QVEVLQTATE
+407 QVQALETATE
-417 QTMMLFKHSNTT
+417 ETLLLFQHSNTT
-429 TYLETLTAQQS
+429 TYLETLTAQQG
-440 LLSAQMA
+440 LLSAKMS

-454 KVNAGI
+454 KLNAGI

>member
-1 MPIDLQFTTMK
+1 MK
-12 KILFPLLS
+12 KIIFPLIS
-20 VALLTSCGI
+20 VALLTSCGL
-29 FKNYE
+29 FKNYK
-34 RPESLANVTEDIYRD
+34 RPEAFANVTENIYRD
-49 PTSMTAVLETADTA
+49 TTSMTAVLETADTA
-63 NFGNMPWREVF
+63 NFGNTPWREVF
-74 TDPQLQ
+74 TDPKLQ

-114 PSLVLAPSGE
+114 PSLVFAPSGE
-124 LTSIDHAK
+124 LTSIDNSK

-139 PVSASWNIGSFGS
+139 PISASWNIGSFGS
-152 LNNAKKYAKT
+152 LQNAKKYAKT
-162 NLFVAKA
+162 NLFMAKA

-183 QMYYTLQMLDEQHAT
+183 QMYYTLQMLDEQYAT
-198 ASATAEIW
+198 AFETSKLWE
-206 SKNVEAMKAMMEAG
+206 KNVEAMKAMKEAG

-226 VAQATAN
+226 VAQASAN
-233 YHTLLASLPALQNS
+233 YHTLCATLPTLQNS

-261 APHAIERN
+261 APHAIDRN
-269 KFGAYDFPAEM
+269 AFGTYDFPESM
-280 QVGIPVQLLT
+280 QVGIPVQLLS
-290 NRPDVRLAEAQLAAS
+290 NRPDVRIAEAQLAAA

-356 GQLVANLKISK
+356 GQLVANLKVSK
-367 LDYEAATLDF
+367 LDYEAAALDF
-377 QTAVLKAGQE
+377 HDAVLKAGAE
-387 VSNSLAD
+387 VSNALSD
-394 YQTAVLQQQEREK
+394 FQTAHLQQQEREK
-407 QVEVLQTATE
+407 QVQALETATE
-417 QTMMLFKHSNTT
+417 ETLLLFQHSNTT
-429 TYLETLTAQQS
+429 TYLETLTAQQG
-440 LLSAQMA
+440 LLSAKMS

-454 KVNAGI
+454 KLNAGI

>member
-1 MPIDLQFTTMK
+1 MK
-12 KILFPLLS
+12 KILFPLIS
-20 VALLTSCGI
+20 IALLSSCGM

-34 RPESLANVTEDIYRD
+34 RPESLANVTDNIYRD
-49 PTSMTAVLETADTA
+49 TTSMTAILESADTT

-74 TDPQLQ
+74 TDPKLQ
-80 ALIEKVLVSNDM
+80 ALIEKVLISNDM

-99 EKAKAYL
+99 EKAKSYL

-114 PSLVLAPSGE
+114 PSVVFAPSGE
-124 LTSIDHAK
+124 LTSIDQAK

-139 PVSASWNIGSFGS
+139 PISVSWNIGSFGS
-152 LNNAKKYAKT
+152 LQNAKKYAET
-162 NLFVAKA
+162 NLFIAKT
-169 AKQATQTALIAAVA
+169 AKQATQTALISAVA
-183 QMYYTLQMLDEQHAT
+183 QMYYTLQMLDEQYAT

-206 SKNVEAMKAMMEAG
+206 NKNVEALKVMKEAA

-226 VAQATAN
+226 VSQATAN
-233 YHTLLASLPALQNS
+233 YHTLLATLPTLQNS

-261 APHAIERN
+261 APHAIDRN
-269 KFGAYDFPAEM
+269 KFGSYDFPASMEAG
-280 QVGIPVQLLT
+280 VPVQLLT

-318 SITISGVAGWTNNVG
+318 SITISGVAGWTNNIG

-342 LNAAASLAQPLFMN
+342 LNAAASLAQPIFMN
-356 GQLVANLKISK
+356 GQLKANLKVSK

-387 VSNSLAD
+387 VSNALSD
-394 YQTAVLQQQEREK
+394 YQTAILQQQEREK
-407 QVEVLQTATE
+407 QVAVLETANE
-417 QTMMLFKHSNTT
+417 ETMLLFKHSNTT

-440 LLSAQMA
+440 LLSAQMS

-454 KVNAGI
+454 KLSAGI

>member
-1 MPIDLQFTTMK
+1 MK
-12 KILFPLLS
+12 KIIFPLIS
-20 VALLTSCGI
+20 VALLTSCGL
-29 FKNYE
+29 FKNYK
-34 RPESLANVTEDIYRD
+34 RPEAFANVTENIYRD
-49 PTSMTAVLETADTA
+49 TTSMTAILETADTA
-63 NFGNMPWREVF
+63 NFGNTPWREVF
-74 TDPQLQ
+74 TDPKLQ

-114 PSLVLAPSGE
+114 PSLVFAPSGE
-124 LTSIDHAK
+124 LTSIDHSK

-139 PVSASWNIGSFGS
+139 PISASWNISSFGS
-152 LNNAKKYAKT
+152 LQNAKKYAKT
-162 NLFVAKA
+162 NLFMAKA

-183 QMYYTLQMLDEQHAT
+183 QMYYTLQMLDEQYTT
-198 ASATAEIW
+198 AFETSKLWE
-206 SKNVEAMKAMMEAG
+206 KNVEAMKAMKEAG

-226 VAQATAN
+226 VAQASAN
-233 YHTLLASLPALQNS
+233 YHTLCATLPTLQNS

-261 APHAIERN
+261 APHAIDRN
-269 KFGAYDFPAEM
+269 AFGTYDFPESM
-280 QVGIPVQLLT
+280 QVGIPVQLLS
-290 NRPDVRLAEAQLAAS
+290 NRPDVRIAEAQLAAA

-356 GQLVANLKISK
+356 GQLVANLKVSK
-367 LDYEAATLDF
+367 LDYEAAALDF
-377 QTAVLKAGQE
+377 HDAVLKAGAE
-387 VSNSLAD
+387 VSNALSD
-394 YQTAVLQQQEREK
+394 FQTAHLQQQEREK
-407 QVEVLQTATE
+407 QVQALETATE
-417 QTMMLFKHSNTT
+417 ETLLLFQHSNTT
-429 TYLETLTAQQS
+429 TYLETLTAQQG
-440 LLSAQMA
+440 LLSAKMS

-454 KVNAGI
+454 KLNAGI

>member
-1 MPIDLQFTTMK
+1 MK
-12 KILFPLLS
+12 KIIFPLIGI
-20 VALLTSCGI
+20 ALLSSCGL

-34 RPESLANVTEDIYRD
+34 RPESLENITEGIYRD
-49 PTSMTAVLETADTA
+49 TTSMTAVLESADTT
-63 NFGNMPWREVF
+63 NFGNTPWREVF
-74 TDPQLQ
+74 TDPKLQ

-114 PSLVLAPSGE
+114 PSFVFAPSGE
-124 LTSIDHAK
+124 LTSIDHSK

-139 PVSASWNIGSFGS
+139 PISASWNIGSFGS
-152 LNNAKKYAKT
+152 LQNAKKYAKS

-169 AKQATQTALIAAVA
+169 AKQATQTALISAVA
-183 QMYYTLQMLDEQHAT
+183 QMYYTLQMLDEQYTT
-198 ASATAEIW
+198 AFETSKLWE
-206 SKNVEAMKAMMEAG
+206 KNVEAMKAMKEAG

-226 VAQATAN
+226 VAQASAN
-233 YHTLLASLPALQNS
+233 YHTLCATLPTLQNS

-261 APHAIERN
+261 APHAIDRN
-269 KFGAYDFPAEM
+269 AFGTYDFPESM
-280 QVGIPVQLLT
+280 QVGIPVQLLS
-290 NRPDVRLAEAQLAAS
+290 NRPDVRIAEAQLASA

-356 GQLVANLKISK
+356 GQLVANLKVSK
-367 LDYEAATLDF
+367 LDYEAASLDF
-377 QTAVLKAGQE
+377 HDAVLKAGAE
-387 VSNSLAD
+387 VSNALSD
-394 YQTAVLQQQEREK
+394 FQTAHLQQQEREK
-407 QVEVLQTATE
+407 QVQALETATE
-417 QTMMLFKHSNTT
+417 ETLLLFQHSNTT
-429 TYLETLTAQQS
+429 TYLETLTAQQG
-440 LLSAQMA
+440 LLSAKMS

-454 KVNAGI
+454 KLNAGI

>member
-1 MPIDLQFTTMK
+1 MK
-12 KILFPLLS
+12 KIIFPLIGI
-20 VALLTSCGI
+20 ALLSSCGL

-34 RPESLANVTEDIYRD
+34 RPESLENVTEGIYRD
-49 PTSMTAVLETADTA
+49 TTSMTAVLEAADTT

-74 TDPQLQ
+74 TDPKLQ

-114 PSLVLAPSGE
+114 PSFVFAPSGE
-124 LTSIDHAK
+124 LTSIDNSK

-139 PVSASWNIGSFGS
+139 PISASWNIGSFGS
-152 LNNAKKYAKT
+152 LQNAKKYAKE
-162 NLFVAKA
+162 NLFLAKA

-183 QMYYTLQMLDEQHAT
+183 QMYYTLQMLDEQYAT

-206 SKNVEAMKAMMEAG
+206 KNNVAAMEAMKEAG

-261 APHAIERN
+261 APHTVDRN
-269 KFGAYDFPAEM
+269 TFGAYDFPASM
-280 QVGIPVQLLT
+280 QAGVPVQLLN
-290 NRPDVRLAEAQLAAS
+290 NRPDVRIAEAQLAAA

-342 LNAAASLAQPLFMN
+342 LNAAASLAQPIFMN
-356 GQLVANLKISK
+356 GQLTANLKVSK

-377 QTAVLKAGQE
+377 HNAVLKAGQE
-387 VSNSLAD
+387 VSNALSD
-394 YQTAVLQQQEREK
+394 YQTAVLQQQQREQ
-407 QVEVLQTATE
+407 QVKALESAAEETQL
-417 QTMMLFKHSNTT
+417 LFKHSNTT

-440 LLSAQMA
+440 LLSAQLS

-454 KVNAGI
+454 KLNAGV

>member
-1 MPIDLQFTTMK
+1 MK
-12 KILFPLLS
+12 KIIFPLIS
-20 VALLTSCGI
+20 VALLTSCGL
-29 FKNYE
+29 FKNYK
-34 RPESLANVTEDIYRD
+34 RPEAFANVTENIYRD
-49 PTSMTAVLETADTA
+49 TTSMTAILETADTA
-63 NFGNMPWREVF
+63 NFGNTPWREVF
-74 TDPQLQ
+74 TDPKLQ

-114 PSLVLAPSGE
+114 PSLVFAPSGE
-124 LTSIDHAK
+124 LTSIDHSK

-139 PVSASWNIGSFGS
+139 PISASWNIGSFGS
-152 LNNAKKYAKT
+152 LQNAKKYAKT
-162 NLFVAKA
+162 NLFMAKA

-183 QMYYTLQMLDEQHAT
+183 QMYYTLQMLDEQYTT
-198 ASATAEIW
+198 AFETSKLWE
-206 SKNVEAMKAMMEAG
+206 KNVEAMKAMKEAG

-226 VAQATAN
+226 VAQASAN
-233 YHTLLASLPALQNS
+233 YHTLCATLPTLQNS

-261 APHAIERN
+261 APHAIDRN
-269 KFGAYDFPAEM
+269 AFGTYDFPESM
-280 QVGIPVQLLT
+280 QVGIPVQLLS
-290 NRPDVRLAEAQLAAS
+290 NRPDVRIAEAQLAAA

-356 GQLVANLKISK
+356 GQLVANLKVSK
-367 LDYEAATLDF
+367 LDYEAAALDF
-377 QTAVLKAGQE
+377 HDAVLKAGAE
-387 VSNSLAD
+387 VSNALSD
-394 YQTAVLQQQEREK
+394 FQTAHLQQQEREK
-407 QVEVLQTATE
+407 QVQALETATE
-417 QTMMLFKHSNTT
+417 ETLLLFQHSNTT
-429 TYLETLTAQQS
+429 TYLETLTAQQG
-440 LLSAQMA
+440 LLSAKMS

-454 KVNAGI
+454 KLNAGI

>member
-1 MPIDLQFTTMK
+1 MK
-12 KILFPLLS
+12 KIIFPLIS
-20 VALLTSCGI
+20 VALLTSCGL
-29 FKNYE
+29 FKNYK
-34 RPESLANVTEDIYRD
+34 RPEAFANVTENIYRD
-49 PTSMTAVLETADTA
+49 TTSMTAVLETADTA
-63 NFGNMPWREVF
+63 NFGNTPWREVF
-74 TDPQLQ
+74 TDPKLQ

-114 PSLVLAPSGE
+114 PSLVFAPSGE
-124 LTSIDHAK
+124 LTSIDHSK

-139 PVSASWNIGSFGS
+139 PISASWNIGSFGS
-152 LNNAKKYAKT
+152 LHNAKKYAKS
-162 NLFVAKA
+162 NLFMAKA

-183 QMYYTLQMLDEQHAT
+183 QMYYTLQMLDEQYAT
-198 ASATAEIW
+198 AFETSKLWE
-206 SKNVEAMKAMMEAG
+206 KNVEAMKAMKEAG

-226 VAQATAN
+226 VAQASAN
-233 YHTLLASLPALQNS
+233 YHTLCAALPTLQNS

-261 APHAIERN
+261 APHAIDRN
-269 KFGAYDFPAEM
+269 AFGTYDIPESM
-280 QVGIPVQLLT
+280 QVGIPVQLLS
-290 NRPDVRLAEAQLAAS
+290 NRPDVRIAEAQLAAA

-356 GQLVANLKISK
+356 GQLVANLKVSK
-367 LDYEAATLDF
+367 LDYEAAALDF
-377 QTAVLKAGQE
+377 HDAVLKAGAE
-387 VSNSLAD
+387 VSNALSD
-394 YQTAVLQQQEREK
+394 FQTAHLQQQEREK
-407 QVEVLQTATE
+407 QVQALETATE
-417 QTMMLFKHSNTT
+417 ETLLLFQHSNTT
-429 TYLETLTAQQS
+429 TYLETLTAQQG
-440 LLSAQMA
+440 LLSAKMS

-454 KVNAGI
+454 KLNAGI